1 MKQRPYYRQAKIIE
15 NLKLRAK
22 LIQAVRDFF
31 TENGYLEVET
41 PVRLPSLAPEVHI
54 DPVESSEWFLQTSP
68 EICMKRLLAAGYDR
82 IFQICKCFR
91 KGERGRKHVPELTML
106 EWYRKGADYN
116 ILMDETEALV
126 KFVAERLGS
135 IKTVSF
141 DGHEVNISGDWQRIT
156 VNQAYE
162 KYSEISASEAL
173 KNDRFDEIMGL
184 EIEPNLGTKAPCFLH
199 DYPSSCAALSRISKK
214 DPSVAERFEL
224 YIAGLELCNAFS
236 ELTDH
241 VEQRQRF
248 EADFEERMKTG
259 KITAPIP
266 EKFLE
271 SLPMMP
277 VSAGCALGI
286 DRLVMLFAGASDI
299 DSVVSFTPEEL

>member
-1 MKQRPYYRQAKIIE
+1 MKQRPYFRQARIIE

-41 PVRLPSLAPEVHI
+41 PIRLPSLAPEVHI
-54 DPVESSEWFLQTSP
+54 DPVESSGWFLQTSP
-68 EICMKRLLAAGYDR
+68 EICMKRLLASGYEK
-82 IFQICKCFR
+82 IFQISKCFR

-116 ILMDETEALV
+116 ILMDETEGLIR
-126 KFVAERLGS
+126 FVAERLGS
-135 IKTVSF
+135 VKKVSF
-141 DGHEVNISGDWQRIT
+141 DGHEVDISEKWQRIT
-156 VNQAYE
+156 VNEAYE
-162 KYSEISASEAL
+162 KYSELAASEAL
-173 KNDRFDEIMGL
+173 SEGRFDEIMGL
-184 EIEPNLGTKAPCFLH
+184 EIEPNLGTKKPCFLY
-199 DYPSSCAALSRISKK
+199 DYPASCAALSRLSKK
-214 DPSVAERFEL
+214 DPTVAERFEL

-248 EADFEERMKTG
+248 EADFETRTKSG

-271 SLPMMP
+271 NLPMMP

-299 DSVVSFTPEEL
+299 DSVVCFTPEEL